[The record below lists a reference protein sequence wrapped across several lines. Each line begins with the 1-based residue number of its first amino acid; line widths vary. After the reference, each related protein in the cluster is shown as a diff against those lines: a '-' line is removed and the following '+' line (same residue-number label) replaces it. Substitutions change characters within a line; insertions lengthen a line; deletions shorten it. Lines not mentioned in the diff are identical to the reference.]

1 MRHEYKDA
9 KFLFSTQKK
18 KGKNWSVYEQLNN
31 LVDEWKSKFIIIYIQ
46 FEMPKPNNVI
56 CVNSSERGKKK
67 DLMITSYY
75 NH

>member
-1 MRHEYKDA
+1 
-9 KFLFSTQKK
+9 
-18 KGKNWSVYEQLNN
+18 
-31 LVDEWKSKFIIIYIQ
+31 
-46 FEMPKPNNVI
+46 MPKPNNVI